1 MARPRPSPVGVI
13 GTVFFVN
20 GASFANWLPRI
31 DEVRDAIGTGNG
43 GLGAALLGGGLGGM
57 LGSLAAARLLRP
69 GRILRVLRW
78 SAAGL
83 ALAFP
88 LLAVVPSVTAL
99 FLLLTVLGFTDVL
112 CDTSMNA
119 EAAAIQSRTD
129 GSIMHRIHGMWS
141 VGFVAGTLVGWTA
154 SATDLALSVHLVLVS
169 ALLLVV
175 SSRAVS
181 ALDEGTMPAAAPEPS
196 GRGGSWGAAQV
207 SIVMLALGA
216 AALESTPNDWS
227 AVALR
232 DWLDAGRLK
241 GAGPV
246 VFAAAMLLGRFRGDR
261 LVDRLGPARLL
272 ATALTSIVAGT
283 AVIVL
288 SARTVPALAGFAL
301 WGLGVSVMFPQVYL
315 MAANADPSRPG
326 AGLAAMTLA
335 QRTGFMVTA
344 ASMGAVS
351 ARAGYATAFVA
362 VVAGASILWLGGLS
376 VQRGHT
382 HEEALS

>member
-1 MARPRPSPVGVI
+1 MGVI

-69 GRILRVLRW
+69 GRILKVLRW

-88 LLAVVPSVTAL
+88 LLAVVPSVAAL

-119 EAAAIQSRTD
+119 EAAAIQSRTN

-141 VGFVAGTLVGWTA
+141 VGFVTGTLAGWTA
-154 SATDLALSVHLVLVS
+154 SATDLPLSVHLVLVS
-169 ALLLVV
+169 AVLLVV

-181 ALDEGTMPAAAPEPS
+181 ALDEGAAPAAAPEQP
-196 GRGGSWGAAQV
+196 GRGVTWGVAQF
-207 SIVMLALGA
+207 SIVILALGA

-261 LVDRLGPARLL
+261 LVDRLGPVRLL
-272 ATALTSIVAGT
+272 ATALSSIVAGT

-344 ASMGAVS
+344 ATMGAVS

-362 VVAGASILWLGGLS
+362 VVAGASVLWLGGLS
-376 VQRGHT
+376 LQRGRT
-382 HEEALS
+382 HKEAVS